1 MTLQLTRHKQTSP
14 ADLEGTLALD
24 RYQVDAE
31 LVARAQRNP
40 QAFGEVFQR
49 YHRDVFAYCF
59 RRLGDPDAADDA
71 ASTVFVKAFAAL
83 DRFRPQRGNAGVT
96 FRSWLFSIAHNV
108 VVDAWR
114 RDRRH
119 LPLDGPDDT
128 DLASRLVD
136 PGATP
141 EDIAIGAEEARRVI
155 SLLQRLPER
164 QRAVVELRLAGLTTS
179 EVAHAL
185 GMSLPA
191 AKSMQFRGY
200 SALRDLLR
208 EDPGAISREIP
219 I

>member
-1 MTLQLTRHKQTSP
+1 MTLQLTRNEAASP
-14 ADLEGTLALD
+14 AEPEDTLARD

-31 LVARAQRNP
+31 LVAKAQRNP
-40 QAFGEVFQR
+40 RAFGDVFQR

-71 ASTVFVKAFAAL
+71 ASTVFVKAFSAL
-83 DRFRPQRGNAGVT
+83 DRFRPERGTSGVT

-108 VVDAWR
+108 VVDTWR
-114 RDRRH
+114 RERRH
-119 LPLDGPDDT
+119 LPLDGPEDMG
-128 DLASRLVD
+128 LGARLVD

-141 EDIAIGAEEARRVI
+141 EEIAIGAEETRRVI

-179 EVAHAL
+179 EVAHTL

-200 SALRDLLR
+200 SALRDMLR
-208 EDPGAISREIP
+208 DDPGAISREIP
-219 I
+219 T